1 MCPPPLAPAM
11 NTDASGARAVARNH
25 ALAVS
30 AVLSALALALVF
42 GVALELVPGGSLPRP
57 PRGVLDAIPH
67 VNAVLSLAAIVTIP
81 LGVRFARRAEYDRH
95 RVAMLAS
102 TLLFATFLLL
112 YLYRVAIL
120 GPTDFPGPA
129 TVERFVYLPVL
140 VVHVSLAVV
149 TVPLVIYALT
159 LATTRPLR
167 ELFDTGHARV
177 GRIAATLWVVSFAL
191 GVVVYAMLYHLF

>member
-1 MCPPPLAPAM
+1 MCPPLLASAM
-11 NTDASGARAVARNH
+11 NTDASGARAVAREH

-30 AVLSALALALVF
+30 AVLSAVALALVF
-42 GVALELVPGGSLPRP
+42 AVALELVPGGSLPRP
-57 PRGVLDAIPH
+57 SRAFLEAVPH
-67 VNAVLSLAAIVTIP
+67 VNAALSLAAIVTIT
-81 LGVRFARRAEYDRH
+81 LGVRNARQGNYGRH

-102 TLLFATFLLL
+102 TLLFATFLVL

-129 TVERFVYLPVL
+129 AVEQFVYLPIL

-167 ELFDTGHARV
+167 ELSDTGHARV
-177 GRIAATLWVVSFAL
+177 GRVAASLWVVSFAL
-191 GVVVYAMLYHLF
+191 GVVVYALLYHLY